1 MKCLVGIVLGMSGAI
16 ALQGTGLA
24 QVGSDPLV
32 NGEGM
37 RPVVETRSELLMTDP
52 ISVNTSEQT
61 ARSAPTFRIYDT
73 ARLRQVTQS
82 LRANPGSGG
91 KILDVVPPDLIHTPS
106 FPATDTR
113 AIDFFQVPPPNP
125 GVGINLNTQ

>member
-1 MKCLVGIVLGMSGAI
+1 MKGLVGIVLGMSSAI
-16 ALQGTGLA
+16 ALQGMGLA
-24 QVGSDPLV
+24 QVGFDTPVSR
-32 NGEGM
+32 EGM
-37 RPVVETRSELLMTDP
+37 RPVGETRSELLMTDP
-52 ISVNTSEQT
+52 ISVNTPAQAT
-61 ARSAPTFRIYDT
+61 NPAPTFRIYDT

-91 KILDVVPPDLIHTPS
+91 KILDVIPPDLIHTPS
-106 FPATDTR
+106 FPAMDNR